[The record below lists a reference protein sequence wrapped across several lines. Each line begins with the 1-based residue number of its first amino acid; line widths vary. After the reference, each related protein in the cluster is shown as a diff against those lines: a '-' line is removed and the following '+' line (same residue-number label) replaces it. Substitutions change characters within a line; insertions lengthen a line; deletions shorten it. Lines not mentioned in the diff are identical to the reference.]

1 MCPECGG
8 ELIYIPEFNERVC
21 DNCEYREKEI
31 KEVIDSYEG
40 IIPEPFYSRLK
51 TAMYNYEVEITD

>member
-21 DNCEYREKEI
+21 DTCEYKE
-31 KEVIDSYEG
+31 E
-40 IIPEPFYSRLK
+40 
-51 TAMYNYEVEITD
+51 EILW